1 MKKTISTIVDIP
13 VPREAVWEVL
23 TDFAAYG
30 EWNLFMDR
38 VTALRPWSRRPR
50 TDDIRFGA

>member
-1 MKKTISTIVDIP
+1 MKKTISTTVDIP

-30 EWNLFMDR
+30 EWNLFVDR
-38 VTALRPWSRRPR
+38 SPPFGLGPGPR

>member
-1 MKKTISTIVDIP
+1 MKKTISTTVDIP

-30 EWNLFMDR
+30 EWNLFVDR